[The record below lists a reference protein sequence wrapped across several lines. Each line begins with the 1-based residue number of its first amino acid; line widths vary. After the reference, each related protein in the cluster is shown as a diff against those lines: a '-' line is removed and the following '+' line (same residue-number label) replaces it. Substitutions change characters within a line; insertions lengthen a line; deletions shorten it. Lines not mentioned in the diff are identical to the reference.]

1 MNTVRKIFGILLIL
15 FAIVCAYFLITFGIP
30 KLTSG
35 TEEGIV
41 FGIIILFILMPLTV
55 AGLAV
60 FGYYSVIGEYDEN
73 IMIEK

>member
-1 MNTVRKIFGILLIL
+1 MNTLRRIFGVIWIL
-15 FAIVCAYFLITFGIP
+15 FAIVCAYFLSTFGVP
-30 KLTSG
+30 KFTSG
-35 TEEGIV
+35 TREGIV

-73 IMIEK
+73 KMIEK

>member
-1 MNTVRKIFGILLIL
+1 MNTVRKIFGVLWIL
-15 FAIVCAYFLITFGIP
+15 FAIVCAYFLITFGVP

-35 TEEGIV
+35 TQEGIV

-60 FGYYSVIGEYDEN
+60 FGYYSVTGEYDESK
-73 IMIEK
+73 MIEK

>member
-1 MNTVRKIFGILLIL
+1 MNTVRKIFGVLWIL
-15 FAIVCAYFLITFGIP
+15 FAIVCGYFLITFGVP
-30 KLTSG
+30 KFMSG
-35 TEEGIV
+35 TQEGVV

-73 IMIEK
+73 KMVDK